1 MERKDLLTENGKIFK
16 KHAENLD
23 KFAKD
28 TCWICV
34 VGNPANTNANI
45 LAHFCKRIPKEN
57 ITALTRLDQNRALAL
72 IAEKTNS

>member
-23 KFAKD
+23 KFAKE
-28 TCWICV
+28 TCKVLV

-57 ITALTRLDQNRALAL
+57 ITALTRLD
-72 IAEKTNS
+72 

>member
-28 TCWICV
+28 TC
-34 VGNPANTNANI
+34 
-45 LAHFCKRIPKEN
+45 
-57 ITALTRLDQNRALAL
+57 
-72 IAEKTNS
+72 